1 MIFWRIVDNQL
12 YPVQETDNLGFEESE
27 GLRIPDEYL
36 DTREFVVMRTAH
48 GIGDWGIISSMP
60 RLLKE
65 KYPDCKVYVPSVNLL
80 EKLFGQMK
88 DSWGTWDNPFNN
100 IHYVFDN
107 NPYVDGFKDS
117 IEGEVFHDHYRVYD
131 KNKIDI
137 PLIKQMLKFWQFTE
151 EEYVDST
158 PELYFSDKEKQKG
171 DEVIK
176 QYVGDEEFGGLLI
189 TSRFEGVSKST
200 GENYD
205 IEGNI
210 KLMTALLKKCGDLP
224 FFYYVHKKPNEY
236 PFSFN
241 KCLDMRH
248 MDPRIQLYIRSK
260 AKLNIGTHCGF
271 LDCVARDSEV
281 FQIQRV
287 FPLNQNIVEDIH
299 YVNKENY
306 LEKLE
311 HIYKKELYNV

>member
-1 MIFWRIVDNQL
+1 MIFYRILDNQV
-12 YPVQETDNLGFEESE
+12 YKIKETEYLGFEKSE

-36 DTREFVVMRTAH
+36 DNQEFMVMRTAD
-48 GIGDWGIISSMP
+48 GIGDWGIISAIP

-65 KYPDCKVYVPSVNLL
+65 KYPNSKVVVPTKKLL
-80 EKLFGQMK
+80 KKLFGQ
-88 DSWGTWDNPFNN
+88 DHNN
-100 IHYVFDN
+100 VHVIFDN
-107 NPYVDGFKDS
+107 NPYVDEFVDE
-117 IEGEVFHDHYRVYD
+117 IDGEVFHDHYRVYD
-131 KNKIDI
+131 EFKISI

-158 PELYFSDKEKQKG
+158 PELYFSDEEKQKG

-176 QYVGDEEFGGLLI
+176 QYAGDEEFGGLLI

-200 GENYD
+200 GEDYD

-210 KLMTALLKKCGDLP
+210 KLMTALLEKCGNLP
-224 FFYYVHKKPNEY
+224 FFYYTHKKPNEY

-241 KCLDMRH
+241 RCLNMRY
-248 MDPRIQLYIRSK
+248 MDTRTQLYIRSK
-260 AKLNIGTHCGF
+260 AKLNIGTHSGF
-271 LDCVARDSEV
+271 LDCISRDSKV

-299 YVNKENY
+299 YVNKDNY

-311 HIYKKELYNV
+311 HI

>member
-12 YPVQETDNLGFEESE
+12 HPVHETDNLGFEELE

-36 DTREFVVMRTAH
+36 ENQEFVVMRTAH
-48 GIGDWGIISSMP
+48 GIGDWVIISAMP

-65 KYPDCKVYVPSVNLL
+65 KYPNCKVYVPSVNLL

-88 DSWGTWDNPFNN
+88 DNWGTWDNPFKTVN
-100 IHYVFDN
+100 YVFDN
-107 NPYVDGFKDS
+107 NPYVDRFVDS
-117 IEGEVFHDHYRVYD
+117 IEGEIFHDHYRVYD
-131 KNKIDI
+131 EFKISI

-158 PELYFSDKEKQKG
+158 PELYFSDEEKQKG

-176 QYVGDEEFGGLLI
+176 QYAGDEEFGGLLI

-200 GENYD
+200 GEDYD

-210 KLMTALLKKCGDLP
+210 KLMTALLEKCGNLP
-224 FFYYVHKKPNEY
+224 FFYYTHKKPNEY

-241 KCLDMRH
+241 RCLNMRY
-248 MDPRIQLYIRSK
+248 MDTRTQLYIRSK

-271 LDCVARDSEV
+271 LDCISRDSKV

-299 YVNKENY
+299 YVNKDNY

-311 HIYKKELYNV
+311 HI

>member
-36 DTREFVVMRTAH
+36 DTREFMVMRTAH
-48 GIGDWGIISSMP
+48 GIGDWGIISAMP

-65 KYPDCKVYVPSVNLL
+65 KYPNCKVYVPSVNLL

-88 DSWGTWDNPFNN
+88 DNWGTWDNPFKN

-117 IEGEVFHDHYRVYD
+117 IEGEIFHDHYRVYNKD
-131 KNKIDI
+131 KIDI
-137 PLIKQMLKFWQFTE
+137 PLIKQMLRFWQFIE

-158 PELYFSDKEKQKG
+158 PELYFSDEEKQKG

-176 QYVGDEEFGGLLI
+176 QYAGDEEFGGLLI
-189 TSRFEGVSKST
+189 TNRFEGVSKST
-200 GENYD
+200 GKDYD

-210 KLMTALLKKCGDLP
+210 KLMTALLEKCGDLP
-224 FFYYVHKKPNEY
+224 FFYYTHKKPNEY

-271 LDCVARDSEV
+271 LDCISGDSKV

-287 FPLNQNIVEDIH
+287 FPLNQNAVESEH
-299 YVNKENY
+299 YVNKDNY

-311 HIYKKELYNV
+311 HI